1 MHRCTRA
8 RLHPPCSPSAW
19 GGLSFKVAMRS
30 GSRLR
35 VGVLLIAAVLA
46 AATSS
51 IAQLRRIPA
60 EITTLLDAASRRAG
74 STVRAALKVALPDG
88 FHVQSNKPRDP
99 LLIPTELNVEAPA
112 GVTVDELCFPNAHEF
127 REEGVPEPLLV
138 FEREFLIGVRL
149 SLPADLPPG
158 DLVVP

>member
-1 MHRCTRA
+1 
-8 RLHPPCSPSAW
+8 
-19 GGLSFKVAMRS
+19 MRS

-51 IAQLRRIPA
+51 MAQLRRIPA
-60 EITTLLDAASRRAG
+60 QITPFLDADAARAG

-112 GVTVDELCFPNAHEF
+112 GVTVEEVVFPKAHDF
-127 REEGVPEPLLV
+127 KQEGLPEPLLV

-158 DLVVP
+158 DLVVPARFR